1 VRRAEELI
9 PLLRSLP
16 DRFEVCFEAST
27 GYGRF
32 FEMLTT
38 IASRVVV
45 AHPGLLRLIFRS
57 KRKNDHRDA
66 EKLAKLLYLGEVPAV
81 HVPSAGVRAWRE
93 LINFRSVL
101 IRKRTRAK
109 NGVRGLLRSVGI
121 VAPRRPGLWTVK
133 GLAWLRSLEFAQ
145 GMQALKRDML
155 VEEIETHSKQIAR
168 VEMELKRHS
177 QDHLLV
183 WQLRSIPGVGLRTAE
198 ALVAFLDDPH
208 RFANSKKIGA
218 YFGLIP
224 SQDQSGDTNR
234 LGHITKEG
242 SAAVRHLLV
251 EAVWQATRRSPTVR
265 AYFDR
270 IRRDDPDRKKIAV
283 IATAHYLARVMWSML
298 KHGTLWRESDK
309 SQAA

>member
-1 VRRAEELI
+1 MFYVGFDIHTKQITVCVLDRNGKVHRRCQVRRAEELI

-16 DRFEVCFEAST
+16 DRFEVCFEAS
-27 GYGRF
+27 
-32 FEMLTT
+32 
-38 IASRVVV
+38 
-45 AHPGLLRLIFRS
+45 
-57 KRKNDHRDA
+57 
-66 EKLAKLLYLGEVPAV
+66 
-81 HVPSAGVRAWRE
+81 
-93 LINFRSVL
+93 
-101 IRKRTRAK
+101 
-109 NGVRGLLRSVGI
+109 
-121 VAPRRPGLWTVK
+121 
-133 GLAWLRSLEFAQ
+133 
-145 GMQALKRDML
+145 
-155 VEEIETHSKQIAR
+155 
-168 VEMELKRHS
+168 HS